1 VGPEPSA
8 AGGSTLG
15 TKGRKRLDTAIIF
28 VIATGGVAAVV
39 WWASIPHD
47 PAQTKS
53 RPRPRL
59 RFQETFQTTGPEP
72 VRQQED
78 GDGFVMMTS
87 GSAAPVV
94 TDDRP
99 NRALSVVRLALTIA
113 VVSILGVALLGGL
126 GLFLFR
132 LIDGYFARG
141 GS

>member
-1 VGPEPSA
+1 
-8 AGGSTLG
+8 
-15 TKGRKRLDTAIIF
+15 LDTAIIF
-28 VIATGGVAAVV
+28 VIATAGVAAVV
-39 WWASIPHD
+39 WWASISPG
-47 PAQTKS
+47 PSQGRS

-59 RFQETFQTTGPEP
+59 TFQETFQTTGPEP
-72 VRQQED
+72 VPQED

-87 GSAAPVV
+87 GPAAPPAV

-113 VVSILGVALLGGL
+113 VVSLLGVALLGGL

-141 GS
+141 GF